1 MKIGLFFGSFNPIH
15 RGHLKIA
22 SYFLDNSDLQEI
34 WLVVSPKN
42 PLKEDEELL
51 DVKKRLELVHAAI
64 GENELIK
71 CCEVE
76 LGLPIPS
83 FTIDTLRNLR
93 NTNPDDEF
101 IIIMGSDNLEK
112 FHLWKDYTEILDQY
126 KIYVYPRS
134 GAGSGQFA
142 AHPSVSLIDSQLLE
156 ISASMLRDQ
165 IRKEEFDLWLPDK
178 VAQIIRERGYY
189 SNSG

>member
-134 GAGSGQFA
+134 GASSGQFA